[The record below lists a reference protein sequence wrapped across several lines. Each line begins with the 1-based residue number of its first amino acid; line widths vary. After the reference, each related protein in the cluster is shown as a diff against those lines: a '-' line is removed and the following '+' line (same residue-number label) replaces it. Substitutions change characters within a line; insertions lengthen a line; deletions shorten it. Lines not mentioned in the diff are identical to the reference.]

1 MTMAVPLPSRTTAY
15 GPDLAQ
21 VYDVREPT
29 SAARDVTV
37 LVVHGGF
44 WKQEYDRGHVAPQA
58 QALADAGYH
67 VAVVEYRRTGM
78 PGGGWP
84 GTFTDVL
91 AAVNA
96 VRGDPALPDRQIL
109 VGHSAGGH
117 LVALAA
123 AQPEAAQVAGVV
135 SLAGNVDL
143 AQVRDLHLG
152 DDAARRF
159 LGDAPDDAK
168 SWADADPARHPP
180 RVPVILLHGDADETV
195 PLQVSESYLAATQGR
210 GAPVS
215 LRRIPGAG
223 HFDLIDP
230 EHSAFR
236 KTLESVAELAP
247 S

>member
-1 MTMAVPLPSRTTAY
+1 MTNAVPPPSRTTAY
-15 GPDLAQ
+15 GGDSAQ

-29 SAARDVTV
+29 RAAIGVTV
-37 LVVHGGF
+37 VVVHGGF
-44 WKQEYDRGHVAPQA
+44 WKAEWDRVHAAPQA
-58 QALADAGYH
+58 QALADTGYH
-67 VAVVEYRRTGM
+67 VVVVEYRRTGM

-91 AAVNA
+91 TAVGA
-96 VRGDPALPDRQIL
+96 VCVDPSVPERCVL

-123 AQPEAAQVAGVV
+123 ARPEAARLAGVV
-135 SLAGNVDL
+135 ILAGNVDL
-143 AQVRDLHLG
+143 ALVRDLHLG

-159 LGDAPDDAK
+159 LGDAPDDAE

-180 RVPVILLHGDADETV
+180 RVPVVLVHGDEDDTV
-195 PLQVSESYLAATQGR
+195 PLAVSESYVAATQGR
-210 GAPVS
+210 GGPVK

-223 HFDLIDP
+223 HFELIDP
-230 EHSAFR
+230 SHEAFSS
-236 KTLESVAELAP
+236 TLESVAELAP